1 MAEDKAKKLLL
12 IVNPVSGKKMAKRYM
27 MKMINRFDEAGY
39 SVTACCTQKNKN
51 AYDITLSR
59 GAGFDL
65 IVCVGGDG
73 TLKETVAGVM
83 KLGKDIPLGF
93 IPLGSTNDFAKSLG
107 IPIDVSDA
115 VDAIINGTPMPVDM
129 GVFGKD
135 SFIYVAGFGNFTA
148 ISYSTN
154 QKVKNVLGKNAY
166 YLQAVGGMPVLHNM
180 GVEFNDGLF
189 EMVLVNMFKNPGEI
203 AYLANS
209 MVRKNVKNNRLVT
222 IRHCKNVKFIFDKPT
237 PFTLDGEYGGAFTEI
252 DASCIH
258 NAVRIMLH
266 RSDWVELPNDSSAV
280 KSEDEKE
287 PVEAK

>member
-1 MAEDKAKKLLL
+1 
-12 IVNPVSGKKMAKRYM
+12 
-27 MKMINRFDEAGY
+27 MINRFDEAGY

-166 YLQAVGGMPVLHNM
+166 YLQAVG
-180 GVEFNDGLF
+180 EF
-189 EMVLVNMFKNPGEI
+189 FKMKPFHAKVI
-203 AYLANS
+203 A
-209 MVRKNVKNNRLVT
+209 
-222 IRHCKNVKFIFDKPT
+222 
-237 PFTLDGEYGGAFTEI
+237 DGEVLRATIFTAHFQI
-252 DASCIH
+252 
-258 NAVRIMLH
+258 RT
-266 RSDWVELPNDSSAV
+266 RSAV
-280 KSEDEKE
+280 CRFFTIWALSLTTDFLKWYL
-287 PVEAK
+287 

>member
-93 IPLGSTNDFAKSLG
+93 CQIARYSHRCQRRRKCHNQRYA
-107 IPIDVSDA
+107 
-115 VDAIINGTPMPVDM
+115 N
-129 GVFGKD
+129 
-135 SFIYVAGFGNFTA
+135 AG
-148 ISYSTN
+148 
-154 QKVKNVLGKNAY
+154 
-166 YLQAVGGMPVLHNM
+166 
-180 GVEFNDGLF
+180 
-189 EMVLVNMFKNPGEI
+189 
-203 AYLANS
+203 
-209 MVRKNVKNNRLVT
+209 
-222 IRHCKNVKFIFDKPT
+222 
-237 PFTLDGEYGGAFTEI
+237 
-252 DASCIH
+252 
-258 NAVRIMLH
+258 
-266 RSDWVELPNDSSAV
+266 
-280 KSEDEKE
+280 
-287 PVEAK
+287 

>member
-1 MAEDKAKKLLL
+1 MAEDKVKKL
-12 IVNPVSGKKMAKRYM
+12 VRRVKPVYGR
-27 MKMINRFDEAGY
+27 NRAERCRMEVMDRLEEAGG

-148 ISYSTN
+148 ISYSAN

-166 YLQAVGGMPVLHNM
+166 YLQAVG
-180 GVEFNDGLF
+180 EF
-189 EMVLVNMFKNPGEI
+189 FKMKPFHAKVI
-203 AYLANS
+203 ADDEDIEGAY
-209 MVRKNVKNNRLVT
+209 
-222 IRHCKNVKFIFDKPT
+222 F
-237 PFTLDGEYGGAFTEI
+237 YGAF
-252 DASCIH
+252 
-258 NAVRIMLH
+258 
-266 RSDWVELPNDSSAV
+266 
-280 KSEDEKE
+280 
-287 PVEAK
+287 

>member
-51 AYDITLSR
+51 AYDITLTR

-107 IPIDVSDA
+107 IPTDVSDA

-148 ISYSTN
+148 ISYSAN

-166 YLQAVGGMPVLHNM
+166 YFCRPW
-180 GVEFNDGLF
+180 
-189 EMVLVNMFKNPGEI
+189 
-203 AYLANS
+203 ANS
-209 MVRKNVKNNRLVT
+209 SK
-222 IRHCKNVKFIFDKPT
+222 
-237 PFTLDGEYGGAFTEI
+237 
-252 DASCIH
+252 
-258 NAVRIMLH
+258 
-266 RSDWVELPNDSSAV
+266 
-280 KSEDEKE
+280 
-287 PVEAK
+287 

>member
-107 IPIDVSDA
+107 IPTDVSDA
-115 VDAIINGTPMPVDM
+115 VNAIINGTPMPVDM
-129 GVFGKD
+129 GVCSEK
-135 SFIYVAGFGNFTA
+135 TA
-148 ISYSTN
+148 LYMSRASATLPQYRIRPTKRSKTFSAKT
-154 QKVKNVLGKNAY
+154 LTICR
-166 YLQAVGGMPVLHNM
+166 PW
-180 GVEFNDGLF
+180 
-189 EMVLVNMFKNPGEI
+189 VN
-203 AYLANS
+203 
-209 MVRKNVKNNRLVT
+209 
-222 IRHCKNVKFIFDKPT
+222 
-237 PFTLDGEYGGAFTEI
+237 
-252 DASCIH
+252 
-258 NAVRIMLH
+258 
-266 RSDWVELPNDSSAV
+266 SS
-280 KSEDEKE
+280 K
-287 PVEAK
+287 

>member
-135 SFIYVAGFGNFTA
+135 SFICRGLRQLYRNIVFGQPKGQKCSRQKRLLFAGRGRILQNEAFSRQG
-148 ISYSTN
+148 YSRRR
-154 QKVKNVLGKNAY
+154 G
-166 YLQAVGGMPVLHNM
+166 
-180 GVEFNDGLF
+180 F
-189 EMVLVNMFKNPGEI
+189 
-203 AYLANS
+203 
-209 MVRKNVKNNRLVT
+209 
-222 IRHCKNVKFIFDKPT
+222 
-237 PFTLDGEYGGAFTEI
+237 
-252 DASCIH
+252 
-258 NAVRIMLH
+258 
-266 RSDWVELPNDSSAV
+266 
-280 KSEDEKE
+280 
-287 PVEAK
+287 

>member
-107 IPIDVSDA
+107 IPTDVS
-115 VDAIINGTPMPVDM
+115 VCS
-129 GVFGKD
+129 KK
-135 SFIYVAGFGNFTA
+135 TA
-148 ISYSTN
+148 LYMSRASATLPQYRIRPTKRSKTFSAKT
-154 QKVKNVLGKNAY
+154 LTICR
-166 YLQAVGGMPVLHNM
+166 PW
-180 GVEFNDGLF
+180 
-189 EMVLVNMFKNPGEI
+189 
-203 AYLANS
+203 ANS
-209 MVRKNVKNNRLVT
+209 SK
-222 IRHCKNVKFIFDKPT
+222 
-237 PFTLDGEYGGAFTEI
+237 
-252 DASCIH
+252 
-258 NAVRIMLH
+258 
-266 RSDWVELPNDSSAV
+266 
-280 KSEDEKE
+280 
-287 PVEAK
+287 

>member
-93 IPLGSTNDFAKSLG
+93 IPLA
-107 IPIDVSDA
+107 P
-115 VDAIINGTPMPVDM
+115 
-129 GVFGKD
+129 
-135 SFIYVAGFGNFTA
+135 
-148 ISYSTN
+148 
-154 QKVKNVLGKNAY
+154 Q
-166 YLQAVGGMPVLHNM
+166 
-180 GVEFNDGLF
+180 
-189 EMVLVNMFKNPGEI
+189 
-203 AYLANS
+203 
-209 MVRKNVKNNRLVT
+209 T
-222 IRHCKNVKFIFDKPT
+222 I
-237 PFTLDGEYGGAFTEI
+237 
-252 DASCIH
+252 
-258 NAVRIMLH
+258 
-266 RSDWVELPNDSSAV
+266 LPNRSVFPPMSAT
-280 KSEDEKE
+280 
-287 PVEAK
+287 P